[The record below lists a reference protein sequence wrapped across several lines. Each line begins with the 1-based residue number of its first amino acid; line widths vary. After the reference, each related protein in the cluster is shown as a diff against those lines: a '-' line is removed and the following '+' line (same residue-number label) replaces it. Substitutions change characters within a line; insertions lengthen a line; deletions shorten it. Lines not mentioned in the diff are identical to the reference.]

1 MISTQQPLF
10 LRFLPDGV
18 CCRRQHLQSC
28 LKLALGAL
36 GLLAQRIVRQLWTPV
51 ILSVQLEDAV
61 KITTVKEFTNKKT
74 VIAVNAHFNMGS
86 GNFSSAPVTLV
97 VIEKLLA
104 IVKWSTVIKSSY
116 VIPRPI

>member
-1 MISTQQPLF
+1 MISTQQRLF
-10 LRFLPDGV
+10 QHFLQESV
-18 CCRRQHLQSC
+18 CFRSQHLQTY

-36 GLLAQRIVRQLWTPV
+36 GLLARRIVRQLWTPV

-61 KITTVKEFTNKKT
+61 TLTTVKQYTNKKT
-74 VIAVNAHFNMGS
+74 VTAVNARFNMDS
-86 GNFSSAPVTLV
+86 GNFASAPVTLV